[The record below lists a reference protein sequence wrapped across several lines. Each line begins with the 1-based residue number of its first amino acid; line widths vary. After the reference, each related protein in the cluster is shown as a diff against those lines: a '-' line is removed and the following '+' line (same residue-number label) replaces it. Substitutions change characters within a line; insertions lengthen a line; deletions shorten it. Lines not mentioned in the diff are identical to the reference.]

1 MTLRNIRSSVLLL
14 GLFTLAA
21 CSDDKPSQTQFV
33 PANEPKTAAAE
44 VPPAPTPPPA
54 AAVESNHTEIHWSY
68 AGPGAPE
75 HWSELKSEF
84 ATCATGTHQSPIDI
98 SGVTVAEQPELKVA
112 YKDAPLTVANNGHT
126 IQVSYP
132 AGSALSID
140 GKDYPLVQFHF
151 HSPSEH
157 TLGGKTSAMVAHLV
171 HKSAEGELAVIE
183 SRLDVGSDHELINKL
198 WQHLPAA
205 GQQIDSPETIVNAKD
220 LLPDNLSRYF
230 SYDGSLTTPPCS
242 EGVKWFVLAE
252 TSQVGRTQ
260 VDAFLN
266 LFPVSARPVQPVNG
280 RSVVANN

>member
-1 MTLRNIRSSVLLL
+1 MTSRNIRSSILLL

-33 PANEPKTAAAE
+33 PANEPKTVAAE
-44 VPPAPTPPPA
+44 TQPAPTPPP
-54 AAVESNHTEIHWSY
+54 VEANLNEAHWSY

-75 HWSELKSEF
+75 HWSELNSEF

-98 SGVTVAEQPELKVA
+98 SGITVAEQPELKVE

-126 IQVSYP
+126 IQVNYP
-132 AGSALSID
+132 DGSALSIN
-140 GKDYPLVQFHF
+140 GKGYPLVQFHF

-157 TLGGKTSAMVAHLV
+157 TLGGKASAMVAHLV
-171 HKSAEGELAVIE
+171 HKSTDGELAVIE
-183 SRLDVGSDHELINKL
+183 SRLDVGADHALISKL
-198 WQHLPAA
+198 WQHLPTA
-205 GQQIDSPETIVNAKD
+205 GQQIEAPETIVNAKD
-220 LLPDNLSRYF
+220 LLPVNLSRYF

-252 TSQVGRTQ
+252 NSQVGRTQ
-260 VDAFLN
+260 VDTFLN
-266 LFPVSARPVQPVNG
+266 LFPLSARPVQPVNG